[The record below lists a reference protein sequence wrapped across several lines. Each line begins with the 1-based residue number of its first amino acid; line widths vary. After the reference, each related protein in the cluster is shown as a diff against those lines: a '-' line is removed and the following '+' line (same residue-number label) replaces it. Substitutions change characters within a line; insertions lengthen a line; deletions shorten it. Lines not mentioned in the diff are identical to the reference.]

1 MIPAPLRVTI
11 VQADLAWGDKKTNL
25 DNLTRLLQQHEE
37 ETDLIILP
45 EMFATGFLTEPE
57 ETWEPTDG
65 EVMQWMSSMA
75 STHNAVISSSIAIKE
90 NGKYYNRLVWMR
102 PDGTYEKYDKRHLFS
117 MGNEHEH
124 FTPGFEP
131 LIVELKGWKIKPL
144 VCYDLRF
151 PVWSKNRYREG
162 SYEYD
167 MLFYVASWP
176 DVRRIA
182 WQTLLAA
189 RAIENLSYCVG
200 VNRVGPDTKGY
211 PHSGGSVIHDYKGR
225 MLTGCADNTS
235 EAVTFELDYQSLKDF
250 REHFNVGP
258 DWDFF
263 NYEV

>member
-25 DNLTRLLQQHEE
+25 DNLTKILHQHQE

-57 ETWEPTDG
+57 EIWEPVNG
-65 EVMQWMSSMA
+65 PVMRWMSSMA
-75 STHNAVISSSIAIKE
+75 SALNAVITSSIAIKE
-90 NGKYYNRLVWMR
+90 DGKFYNRLIWMR

-124 FTPGFEP
+124 FTSGFES

-167 MLFYVASWP
+167 LLFYVASWP
-176 DVRRIA
+176 NVRRTA

-189 RAIENLSYCVG
+189 RAIENLSYCIG
-200 VNRVGPDTKGY
+200 VNRVGQDEKGY
-211 PHSGGSVIHDYKGR
+211 PHSGGSVIHDFKGN
-225 MLTGCADNTS
+225 LVSGCADDTT
-235 EAVTFELDYQSLKDF
+235 EAITMELDYEELNEF
-250 REHFNVGP
+250 RNHFNVGP
-258 DWDFF
+258 DWDFYNF
-263 NYEV
+263 EI